1 MQSFLFL
8 YKIAFFK
15 LNILFS
21 LIKLNYLIKLF
32 LYIFSLRLIESNDD
46 GTNLMI

>member
-1 MQSFLFL
+1 MFNAKFFIL

-21 LIKLNYLIKLF
+21 LIKLNYLSLA
-32 LYIFSLRLIESNDD
+32 LYYMNKKYII
-46 GTNLMI
+46 IYI